1 MENQLMKSAVSY
13 ARKGLSVVP
22 MQGKKPMMKFADM
35 KPMTEE
41 EIIEFWSEYPS
52 ANIAIRTTSFFVI
65 DVDVH
70 SGAKGIQS
78 FKSIGHDEWFKD
90 TLVQRTASGGY
101 HYFFMKPSGLN
112 ITQSINFMDGIDIK
126 AHVNNYVL
134 MAPSQINGNYYE
146 FLNHKP
152 IQTPCDE
159 LVRFIQSRQKP
170 IYQMADFGKLN
181 TEKTATTELFETIV
195 NGLGDEGGRN
205 DRLASFCGGLL
216 FRNVEPTEV
225 LSLAHIANNNTLVPL
240 DDTEVERTVESMVKK
255 EIRRREAYYGG
266 HSRFE

>member
-1 MENQLMKSAVSY
+1 MKSAVSY

-22 MQGKKPMMKFADM
+22 MQGKKPMIKFANMD
-35 KPMTEE
+35 PMTED
-41 EIIEFWSEYPS
+41 EIIQFWSEYPN
-52 ANIAIRTTSFFVI
+52 ANIAVRTTSFFVI

-70 SGAKGIQS
+70 NGARGIQS
-78 FKSIGHDEWFKD
+78 FKSIGHNEWFKD

-101 HYFFMKPSGLN
+101 HYFFMKPKGIN
-112 ITQSINFMDGIDIK
+112 ITQAINFMDGIDIK

-134 MAPSQINGNYYE
+134 MAPSQINGNHYE

-152 IQTPCDE
+152 IQTPCDG
-159 LVRFIQSRQKP
+159 LIKLIQSRQKP
-170 IYQMADFGKLN
+170 IYQMEDFGTIN

-216 FRNVEPTEV
+216 FRNVEPIEV
-225 LSLAHIANNNTLVPL
+225 LKLAHIVNSNTLSPL
-240 DDTEVERTVESMVKK
+240 DDKEVERTVESMVKK
-255 EIRRREAYYGG
+255 EIRRREAFYGG
-266 HSRFE
+266 HSGYE